1 MKLVNLGEGPA
12 KIISISATYDNKPVE
27 TNARKLSE
35 LADNEELVANALKV
49 GQVVAKGGTVHIYT
63 ITPRAY
69 PSATEACN
77 RDAVRKKFA
86 EKLVIKV
93 QYESLYSHQQS
104 ASFEYIAPV
113 SNCKSS

>member
-1 MKLVNLGEGPA
+1 MLFGV
-12 KIISISATYDNKPVE
+12 
-27 TNARKLSE
+27 ARACGHSFRVRRDLWQYLRE